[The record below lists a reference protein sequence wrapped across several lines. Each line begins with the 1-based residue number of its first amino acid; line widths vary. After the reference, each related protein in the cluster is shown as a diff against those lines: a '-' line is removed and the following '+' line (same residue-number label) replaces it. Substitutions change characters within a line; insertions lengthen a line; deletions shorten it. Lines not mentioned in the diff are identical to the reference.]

1 MKDFAE
7 VTKGLML
14 TLLLKVGL
22 MVETTADAPILLY
35 DGVCGFCNKTV
46 QMILARDRRGTMR
59 FAALQS
65 DYGRII
71 VERHPELRG
80 VDSVV
85 YVEGTP
91 GSGGERVYVRSD
103 AALRVLK
110 YLGGAWKLLLVGYI
124 LPKPVRDFFYDL
136 FARNRYRMFGK
147 YDSCMLPSPEVRSR
161 FLDAG
166 SPAD

>member
-1 MKDFAE
+1 MP
-7 VTKGLML
+7 

-22 MVETTADAPILLY
+22 MVETTADAPVLLY

-46 QMILARDRRGTMR
+46 QMILARDRRGAMR

-65 DYGRII
+65 DYGSAV

-85 YVEGTP
+85 YVEHYR
-91 GSGGERVYVRSD
+91 GGDERVYVRSD

-110 YLGGAWKLLLVGYI
+110 YLGGAWKLLLVAYV

-147 YDSCMLPSPEVRSR
+147 FDSCMLPPPEVRSR

-166 SPAD
+166 PPAD